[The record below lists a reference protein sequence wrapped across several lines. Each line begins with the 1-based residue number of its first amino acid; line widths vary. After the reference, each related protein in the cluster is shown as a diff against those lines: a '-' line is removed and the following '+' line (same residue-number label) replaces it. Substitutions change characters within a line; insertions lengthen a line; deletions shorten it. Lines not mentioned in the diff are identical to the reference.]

1 MKRGKQAPQFLHSTQ
16 VRGLAITC
24 LASICEPAAQH
35 GTQMNWCLILNSA
48 REIIERAI
56 EGFAKVLLGGTG
68 FRAWFPIT
76 LKSPLPLLPPQTLL
90 AAPVTVLR
98 IMLNF
103 SVPLSPLLNLEDAAK
118 LEAEPPASPDSLSEM
133 SAGVGHSGGP
143 IALVLVV
150 VRSNSQR
157 ET

>member
-1 MKRGKQAPQFLHSTQ
+1 MCQ

-90 AAPVTVLR
+90 AGHGPQDYV
-98 IMLNF
+98 
-103 SVPLSPLLNLEDAAK
+103 K
-118 LEAEPPASPDSLSEM
+118 LFRASLSF
-133 SAGVGHSGGP
+133 AQLGGC
-143 IALVLVV
+143 
-150 VRSNSQR
+150 R